1 MRALLISPNLLMAGL
16 FVSGLGVSEI
26 ALLAD
31 SPKDAAKFSPG
42 PASSYPAKQTN
53 DRVTV
58 AIDAYDTEEL
68 AHTAFG
74 KLNPNQYG
82 VLPVLVIIQNDTDQA
97 LKLDHLEV
105 DYTGADNAR
114 VEATPPDEV
123 RTLGGVAEPNVPVG
137 RPIPIHKKH
146 KNPLDVWEI
155 EGRAF
160 AAKLIPAHE
169 SASGFFYFQTSHRPG
184 SKFYLTGVKV
194 ASTGQDIFYFE
205 IPLENP
211 K

>member
-1 MRALLISPNLLMAGL
+1 MRALLICLIL
-16 FVSGLGVSEI
+16 FIGTATLV
-26 ALLAD
+26 AD
-31 SPKDAAKFSPG
+31 NEKDAAKFSPG

-53 DRVTV
+53 DHVTV
-58 AIDAYDTEEL
+58 AAVAYDTEEM

-97 LKLDHLEV
+97 LKLEHLDAE
-105 DYTGADNAR
+105 YTGVNGR
-114 VEATPPDEV
+114 QVEATPADEV
-123 RTLGGVAEPNVPVG
+123 QTLGGTDRPNIPTTN
-137 RPIPIHKKH
+137 PIPRLHKH

-155 EGRAF
+155 DGRAF
-160 AAKLIPAHE
+160 AAKLLPAHE
-169 SASGFFYFQTSHRPG
+169 SAHGFFYFQTTHRPG
-184 SKFYLTGVKV
+184 SKFYLSGLKV
-194 ASTGQDIFYFE
+194 AATGQEIIYFE

>member
-1 MRALLISPNLLMAGL
+1 MAVL
-16 FVSGLGVSEI
+16 FFAGEGTLV
-26 ALLAD
+26 AD
-31 SPKDAAKFSPG
+31 NNKDAAKFSPG

-58 AIDAYDTEEL
+58 AAVPYDTEEL

-97 LKLDHLEV
+97 LKLEHLDAEYTRV
-105 DYTGADNAR
+105 DGR
-114 VEATPPDEV
+114 QVEATPAGEV
-123 RTLGGVAEPNVPVG
+123 QTLGGPDRPNVPVAS
-137 RPIPIHKKH
+137 PIPLHRKH

-155 EGRAF
+155 DGRSF
-160 AAKLIPAHE
+160 AAKLLPPHE
-169 SASGFFYFQTSHRPG
+169 SANGFFYFQTTHRPG
-184 SKFYLTGVKV
+184 SKFYLSGIKV
-194 ASTGQDIFYFE
+194 AATGQEVFYFE
-205 IPLENP
+205 FPLETP

>member
-1 MRALLISPNLLMAGL
+1 MRALLICLNLFMAVF
-16 FVSGLGVSEI
+16 FVGEGT
-26 ALLAD
+26 LAAD
-31 SPKDAAKFSPG
+31 NNKDAAKFSPG

-53 DRVTV
+53 DHVTLAV
-58 AIDAYDTEEL
+58 VAYDTEEL
-68 AHTAFG
+68 THTAFG

-97 LKLDHLEV
+97 LKLDHLDVE
-105 DYTGADNAR
+105 YTGADGRR
-114 VEATPPDEV
+114 VEATPATEV
-123 RTLGGVAEPNVPVG
+123 QTLGGTERPNIQTTTNPLP
-137 RPIPIHKKH
+137 RLHKH

-155 EGRAF
+155 DGRSF
-160 AAKLIPAHE
+160 AAKLLPPHE
-169 SASGFFYFQTSHRPG
+169 SANGFFYFQTTHRPG

-194 ASTGQDIFYFE
+194 AATGQDIFYFE

>member
-1 MRALLISPNLLMAGL
+1 MLFIAGMFIGEVTL
-16 FVSGLGVSEI
+16 T
-26 ALLAD
+26 AD
-31 SPKDAAKFSPG
+31 NNKDAAKFSPG
-42 PASSYPAKQTN
+42 PASSYPTKQTN

-58 AIDAYDTEEL
+58 AVVPYDTEEL

-82 VLPVLVIIQNDTDQA
+82 VLPLLVIIQNDTDQA
-97 LKLDHLEV
+97 LKLEHLDAE
-105 DYTGADNAR
+105 YTGIDGR
-114 VEATPPDEV
+114 QVEATPADEV
-123 RTLGGVAEPNVPVG
+123 QTLGGTERPNVPVA

-155 EGRAF
+155 DGLSF
-160 AAKLIPAHE
+160 AAKLLPAHE
-169 SASGFFYFQTSHRPG
+169 SAHGFFYFQTTHRPG
-184 SKFYLTGVKV
+184 SKFLLSGIKV
-194 ASTGQDIFYFE
+194 AATGQDILYFE

>member
-1 MRALLISPNLLMAGL
+1 MRALLICLNLFMAVL
-16 FVSGLGVSEI
+16 FLGEGTLV
-26 ALLAD
+26 AD
-31 SPKDAAKFSPG
+31 NAKDAAKFSTG
-42 PASSYPAKQTN
+42 PASSYRAKQTN

-58 AIDAYDTEEL
+58 AVVPYDTEEL

-97 LKLDHLEV
+97 LKLEHLDEE
-105 DYTGADNAR
+105 YTGIDGHR
-114 VEATPPDEV
+114 VEATPADEV
-123 RTLGGVAEPNVPVG
+123 QTLGGTGRPDVPVAS
-137 RPIPIHKKH
+137 PIPIHRKH

-155 EGRAF
+155 DGRSF
-160 AAKLIPAHE
+160 AAKLLPAHE
-169 SASGFFYFQTSHRPG
+169 SAHGFVYFQTTHRPG
-184 SKFYLTGVKV
+184 SKFYLSGIKV
-194 ASTGQDIFYFE
+194 AATGQDVFYFE

>member
-1 MRALLISPNLLMAGL
+1 MSQATL
-16 FVSGLGVSEI
+16 V
-26 ALLAD
+26 AD
-31 SPKDAAKFSPG
+31 NDKDAAKFSPG

-53 DRVTV
+53 DHVTV
-58 AIDAYDTEEL
+58 AAVAYDTEAM

-97 LKLDHLEV
+97 LKLEHLDAE
-105 DYTGADNAR
+105 YTGVDGR
-114 VEATPPDEV
+114 RIEATPADEV
-123 RTLGGVAEPNVPVG
+123 QTLGGAERPSVPVAS
-137 RPIPIHKKH
+137 PIPIHRKH

-155 EGRAF
+155 DGRSF
-160 AAKLIPAHE
+160 AAKLLPAHE
-169 SASGFFYFQTSHRPG
+169 SAHGFVYFQTTHRPG
-184 SKFYLTGVKV
+184 SQFYLGGIKV
-194 ASTGQDIFYFE
+194 AATGQEILYFE

>member
-1 MRALLISPNLLMAGL
+1 MAVL
-16 FVSGLGVSEI
+16 FVCAGTLG
-26 ALLAD
+26 AD
-31 SPKDAAKFSPG
+31 TNKDASKFAPA

-53 DRVTV
+53 DHVTV
-58 AIDAYDTEEL
+58 AVVAYDTEEL

-97 LKLDHLEV
+97 LKLDHLETE
-105 DYTGADNAR
+105 YTGIDGHR
-114 VEATPPDEV
+114 VEATPANEV
-123 RTLGGVAEPNVPVG
+123 QTLGGAERPDVPVA
-137 RPIPIHKKH
+137 RPIPIHRKH

-155 EGRAF
+155 DGRSF
-160 AAKLIPAHE
+160 ASKLLPAHE
-169 SASGFFYFQTSHRPG
+169 SVNGFFYFQTTHRPG
-184 SKFYLTGVKV
+184 SKFYLTGIKV
-194 ASTGQDIFYFE
+194 AATGQDVFYFE

>member
-1 MRALLISPNLLMAGL
+1 MRALLISLILFMAVL
-16 FVSGLGVSEI
+16 FVGD
-26 ALLAD
+26 ATLAAD
-31 SPKDAAKFSPG
+31 NNKDAAKFSPG

-53 DRVTV
+53 DHVTV
-58 AIDAYDTEEL
+58 AVVAYDTEEL

-97 LKLDHLEV
+97 LKLEHLDAE
-105 DYTGADNAR
+105 YTGIDR
-114 VEATPPDEV
+114 HQVEATPADEV
-123 RTLGGVAEPNVPVG
+123 QTLGGAERPNVPVG
-137 RPIPIHKKH
+137 TPIPIRRKH

-155 EGRAF
+155 DGRSF
-160 AAKLIPAHE
+160 AAKLLPPHE
-169 SASGFFYFQTSHRPG
+169 AVHGFFYFQTTHRPG
-184 SKFYLTGVKV
+184 SKFYLSGIKV
-194 ASTGQDIFYFE
+194 AATGQEVLYFE